1 MLIGNYAEN
10 VHLSTVLS
18 FFTGAESLPP
28 MGFGMAPVLRF
39 DPSNMFPTASTCA
52 LELTLPTKYHNQPH
66 LFKEKMVYAFKNHG
80 GFGKY

>member
-1 MLIGNYAEN
+1 MLIGTYVEN

-18 FFTGAESLPP
+18 VFTGAESLPP
-28 MGFGMAPVLRF
+28 MGVGMAPVLRF

-52 LELTLPTKYHNQPH
+52 LEFTLYHNQPH

-80 GFGKY
+80 GFGMY